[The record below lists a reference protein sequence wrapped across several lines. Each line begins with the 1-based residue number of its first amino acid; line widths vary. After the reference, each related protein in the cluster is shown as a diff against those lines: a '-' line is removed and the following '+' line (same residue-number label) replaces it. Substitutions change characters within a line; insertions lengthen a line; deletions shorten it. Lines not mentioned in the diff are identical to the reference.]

1 MKFLTMKGLLQ
12 HARLLS
18 KCMII
23 AFLCYLSNGINAQH
37 LLKTDKIV
45 EQLSPTVLYEK
56 IDAGKTKVVY
66 SFENKREINPYK
78 VSYDYFITVD

>member
-37 LLKTDKIV
+37 LLKTDKNV
-45 EQLSPTVLYEK
+45 EQLSPTVLY
-56 IDAGKTKVVY
+56 
-66 SFENKREINPYK
+66 
-78 VSYDYFITVD
+78 